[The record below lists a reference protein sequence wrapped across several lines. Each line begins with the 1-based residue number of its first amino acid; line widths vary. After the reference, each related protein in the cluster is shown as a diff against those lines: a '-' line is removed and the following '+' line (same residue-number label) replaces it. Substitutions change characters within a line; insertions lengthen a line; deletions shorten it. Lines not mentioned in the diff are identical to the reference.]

1 MYNIVNDRGREW
13 GSCCGEL
20 LSPSVRKVRIE
31 IPKTEK
37 LQKIAESPSVRKVR
51 IEIHIRENFRK
62 AWESPSVRKVRIEI
76 DEMYQDIQRVLVTFC
91 EEGAD

>member
-51 IEIHIRENFRK
+51 IEIP
-62 AWESPSVRKVRIEI
+62 SPDVKVKHK
-76 DEMYQDIQRVLVTFC
+76 YVTFC
-91 EEGAD
+91 EEGVD

>member
-31 IPKTEK
+31 IALVGERD
-37 LQKIAESPSVRKVR
+37 IAAVSPSVRKVR
-51 IEIHIRENFRK
+51 IEILIHSNKFTTF
-62 AWESPSVRKVRIEI
+62 P
-76 DEMYQDIQRVLVTFC
+76 VTFC